1 MIKFNETYSINNGQ
15 GTIVFKDLGN
25 SSVEATYEIK
35 GNKVPGIINGKVNN
49 GNLKSIFQVGAAKG
63 LMDFTFTEGA
73 FISMWKKGIE
83 EGPMKGKWE
92 GSLVNKT
99 NTTPPPKKVEEK
111 KLEIEPSQAEKV
123 LSEKA
128 LELKK
133 LEENL
138 LQKQKEL
145 EAKEAEFEKKVETP
159 IVVQPPKIVES
170 PKPAARGFKIVSVK
184 ITNVTKI
191 KTGYYENELTKA
203 ELTLH
208 QLPQIGASDYYTL
221 KYEIPQENYRL
232 TKGALLDVLSK
243 GYARDVNKYK
253 LIEVY
258 KIELYKDD
266 SLIDLEV
273 FTKRIIRLRYTAVS
287 FLSLRGD
294 KYYISNYSFKISII
308 SIE

>member
-35 GNKVPGIINGKVNN
+35 GNKVPGIINGKVEN

-92 GSLVNKT
+92 GSLLNKT
-99 NTTPPPKKVEEK
+99 NATPPPKKVEEK
-111 KLEIEPSQAEKV
+111 KLAVEPSQAEKE

-133 LEENL
+133 LEESL

-145 EAKEAEFEKKVETP
+145 EAKEAELAKKVAPP
-159 IVVQPPKIVES
+159 IVVPPKIVET
-170 PKPAARGFKIVSVK
+170 PKPAARVFKIVTVK
-184 ITNVTKI
+184 ITNTTKM
-191 KTGYYENELTKA
+191 KVGYSDDTYSMFKLINKK
-203 ELTLH
+203 
-208 QLPQIGASDYYTL
+208 LPKIGISDHYTL
-221 KYEIPQENYRL
+221 KYEILKDNYKL
-232 TKGALLDVLSK
+232 TKGVLLDLFSQE
-243 GYARDVNKYK
+243 YIQHENKYE
-253 LIEVY
+253 LIRS
-258 KIELYKDD
+258 YKDD
-266 SLIDLEV
+266 SQIETDDFHEIICE
-273 FTKRIIRLRYTAVS
+273 TKINN
-287 FLSLRGD
+287 
-294 KYYISNYSFKISII
+294 ISCCLTCYGKDSIHTYYSFKISII

>member
-1 MIKFNETYSINNGQ
+1 
-15 GTIVFKDLGN
+15 
-25 SSVEATYEIK
+25 
-35 GNKVPGIINGKVNN
+35 
-49 GNLKSIFQVGAAKG
+49 
-63 LMDFTFTEGA
+63 MDFTFTEGA

-92 GSLVNKT
+92 GNLLNKT
-99 NTTPPPKKVEEK
+99 NTTTSPKKVEEK

-133 LEENL
+133 LEESL

-145 EAKEAEFEKKVETP
+145 EAKDAELAKKVEPP
-159 IVVQPPKIVES
+159 IVVQPPKIVET

-184 ITNVTKI
+184 ITNITKI
-191 KTGYYENELTKA
+191 KTGYYDTDRGDILTRQ
-203 ELTLH
+203 
-208 QLPQIGASDYYTL
+208 QLPQIGVSDYYTL

-232 TKGALLDVLSK
+232 TKGALLDSFPKAYVK
-243 GYARDVNKYK
+243 NVNKYK

-266 SLIDLEV
+266 SLIDLQV
-273 FTKRIIRLRYTAVS
+273 FTKTIISS
-287 FLSLRGD
+287 FSKWGFLALNGD
-294 KYYISNYSFKISII
+294 KFYRSNYSLKTSII

>member
-35 GNKVPGIINGKVNN
+35 GNKVPGIINGKVEN

-92 GSLVNKT
+92 GSLLNKT
-99 NTTPPPKKVEEK
+99 NTTPAPKKVEEK
-111 KLEIEPSQAEKV
+111 KLEVEPSQAEKE
-123 LSEKA
+123 LSVKA

-133 LEENL
+133 LEESL

-145 EAKEAEFEKKVETP
+145 EAKEAELAKKVAPPIVVPPPQIVETP
-159 IVVQPPKIVES
+159 
-170 PKPAARGFKIVSVK
+170 KPDRVFKIVTVK
-184 ITNVTKI
+184 ITNTTKM
-191 KTGYYENELTKA
+191 KVGYSNRSNPYELILRN
-203 ELTLH
+203 
-208 QLPQIGASDYYTL
+208 LPTIGNSNHYTL
-221 KYEIPQENYRL
+221 KYEILKDNYKL
-232 TKGALLDVLSK
+232 TKGVLLDLFSREYTGVE
-243 GYARDVNKYK
+243 NKYE
-253 LIEVY
+253 LIRS
-258 KIELYKDD
+258 YKDD
-266 SLIDLEV
+266 SQIDTDDFHKIICE
-273 FTKRIIRLRYTAVS
+273 TKINNISCYFNHSDKPTIYT
-287 FLSLRGD
+287 
-294 KYYISNYSFKISII
+294 YYSFKISII

>member
-92 GSLVNKT
+92 GSLLNKT
-99 NTTPPPKKVEEK
+99 NTTPAPKKVEEK
-111 KLEIEPSQAEKV
+111 KLAVEPSQAEKE

-133 LEENL
+133 LEESL

-145 EAKEAEFEKKVETP
+145 EEKEAEFAKKVAPP
-159 IVVQPPKIVES
+159 IVVPPKIVET
-170 PKPAARGFKIVSVK
+170 PKPAARVFKIVTVK
-184 ITNVTKI
+184 ITNITKQ
-191 KTGYYENELTKA
+191 KTGYSDTFYSYNDLIYKK
-203 ELTLH
+203 
-208 QLPQIGASDYYTL
+208 LPQIGISDHYTL
-221 KYEIPQENYRL
+221 KYEILKDNYKL
-232 TKGALLDVLSK
+232 TKGVLLDLFSQE
-243 GYARDVNKYK
+243 YIEHVNYE
-253 LIEVY
+253 LIKV
-258 KIELYKDD
+258 YKDD
-266 SLIDLEV
+266 SQIDIDDFHKIICE
-273 FTKRIIRLRYTAVS
+273 TKINN
-287 FLSLRGD
+287 
-294 KYYISNYSFKISII
+294 ISCCFRKSGKPDIDTYYSFKISII

>member
-25 SSVEATYEIK
+25 NSVEATYEIK
-35 GNKVPGIINGKVNN
+35 GNKVPGIINGKVDN

-92 GSLVNKT
+92 GSLLNKT
-99 NTTPPPKKVEEK
+99 NTTPAPKKVEEK
-111 KLEIEPSQAEKV
+111 KLAVEPSQAEKE

-128 LELKK
+128 LE
-133 LEENL
+133 
-138 LQKQKEL
+138 
-145 EAKEAEFEKKVETP
+145 AKEAELAKKVEPP
-159 IVVQPPKIVES
+159 IVVQPPQIVET
-170 PKPAARGFKIVSVK
+170 PKPAARGFKIVSVR

-191 KTGYYENELTKA
+191 KTGYYDSRGDALT
-203 ELTLH
+203 ER
-208 QLPQIGASDYYTL
+208 QLPQIGVSDYYTL

-232 TKGALLDVLSK
+232 TKGALLDSFPK
-243 GYARDVNKYK
+243 GYIKNVNKYK

-258 KIELYKDD
+258 KINLDLYKDN
-266 SLIDLEV
+266 SLIDLQV
-273 FTKRIIRLRYTAVS
+273 FTKIIISS
-287 FLSLRGD
+287 FLKWPCLPYNGE
-294 KYYISNYSFKISII
+294 KYYRSNYSLKTSII

>member
-92 GSLVNKT
+92 GSLLNKT
-99 NTTPPPKKVEEK
+99 NTTPPPVKVEEK
-111 KLEIEPSQAEKV
+111 KLAAQPSQAEKE

-133 LEENL
+133 LEESL

-145 EAKEAEFEKKVETP
+145 EEKEAEFAKKVAPPIVVPPPQIVETP
-159 IVVQPPKIVES
+159 
-170 PKPAARGFKIVSVK
+170 KPARVFKIVTVK
-184 ITNVTKI
+184 ITNTTKM
-191 KTGYYENELTKA
+191 KVGYSDNYSSIYKLIDKK
-203 ELTLH
+203 
-208 QLPQIGASDYYTL
+208 LPQIGISDHYTL
-221 KYEIPQENYRL
+221 KYEILKDNYKL
-232 TKGALLDVLSK
+232 TKGVLLDLFSQ
-243 GYARDVNKYK
+243 GYTGVENKYK
-253 LIEVY
+253 LIRS
-258 KIELYKDD
+258 YKDD
-266 SLIDLEV
+266 SQIDTDDFHKIICE
-273 FTKRIIRLRYTAVS
+273 TKINNISCYFNHS
-287 FLSLRGD
+287 D
-294 KYYISNYSFKISII
+294 KPDIHTYYSFKISII